1 MSPDGPGNG
10 ERYLPRSWAEEHL
23 RQHAEEWRDH
33 RRHDVEPMLTQGKLD
48 MERESAQR
56 AALAARIDAIEA
68 LLDQLRGAK
77 ALIYLLIGSNLL
89 AALAVVLGIV
99 R

>member
-1 MSPDGPGNG
+1 MAPDGPGNG

-33 RRHDVEPMLTQGKLD
+33 RRHDVEPMLTQGKADL
-48 MERESAQR
+48 EREAAAR
-56 AALAARIDAIEA
+56 AALASRIDAIEG